1 MVEKNGKLMDLTQ
14 LETFLAIVEE
24 RGFSRAAVRLH
35 RTQPAVS
42 QTMRRL
48 EEELGERLFERYA
61 RDGTLTAA
69 GEVLRG
75 YAERLLHLRGEAAAA
90 VDELRSLARG
100 RLTVA
105 ANEYTSHFLLPCLGT
120 YRQAC
125 PQISI
130 YVQRSLASR
139 IPDEIMQR
147 SIELGVLSFR
157 PEQEALDA
165 VCVYEDD
172 VAFVVDTRH
181 PLAGQASVSVV
192 ELGAQNF
199 IGHSVESPLRR
210 QITEL
215 FERYKT
221 PLHTGVQLPSLEA
234 IKRFVAMGAGV
245 AILPGL
251 AVQQE
256 VARGELVAVRV
267 PELGN
272 RRRLWIAYRRQSTLS
287 HAARALLKVLETQ
300 AADRGQPYLFERE
313 SH

>member
-1 MVEKNGKLMDLTQ
+1 MDLTQ

-42 QTMRRL
+42 QSIRRL

-69 GEVLRG
+69 GEVLRS
-75 YAERLLHLRGEAAAA
+75 YAERLLQLSSEAASA

-105 ANEYTSHFLLPCLGT
+105 ANEYTSHFLLPCLEL
-120 YRQAC
+120 YRHAC

-139 IPDEIMQR
+139 IPDEILQR
-147 SIELGVLSFR
+147 SIEVGVLSFR

-172 VAFVVDTRH
+172 VAFVVDRKH
-181 PLAGQASVSVV
+181 PLARQASVSVT

-199 IGHSVESPLRR
+199 IGHSVASPLRR

-234 IKRFVAMGAGV
+234 IKRFVSMGAGV

-256 VARGELVAVRV
+256 VARGDLVQVRV
-267 PELGN
+267 PELDS
-272 RRRLWIAYRRQSTLS
+272 RRRLWLVHRKQSTLS

-300 AADRGQPYLFERE
+300 ASERGSPFLYERE
-313 SH
+313 TG

>member
-1 MVEKNGKLMDLTQ
+1 MDLVQ

-24 RGFSRAAVRLH
+24 RGFSRAAIRLH

-42 QTMRRL
+42 QSIRRL

-75 YAERLLHLRGEAAAA
+75 YAERLIQLRGEATAA

-100 RLTVA
+100 RLTLA
-105 ANEYTSHFLLPCLGT
+105 ANEYTSHFLLLCLEV
-120 YRQAC
+120 YRHAC
-125 PQISI
+125 PRISI
-130 YVQRSLASR
+130 HVQRSLASR
-139 IPDEIMQR
+139 IPEEVMQR

-157 PEQEALDA
+157 PEQEGLDSI
-165 VCVYEDD
+165 CVYEDD
-172 VAFVVDTRH
+172 VAFVVDRSH
-181 PLAGQASVSVV
+181 PLAGQASVSVR

-199 IGHSVESPLRR
+199 IGHSVASPLRR
-210 QITEL
+210 QVTEL
-215 FERYKT
+215 FERFKT

-234 IKRFVAMGAGV
+234 IKRFVAGGAGV

-256 VARGELVAVRV
+256 VARGELVSVPV
-267 PELGN
+267 PELSSK
-272 RRRLWIAYRRQSTLS
+272 RRLWLIHRRQSVLS

-300 AADRGQPYLFERE
+300 AVEKGAPFLFERAE
-313 SH
+313 P

>member
-1 MVEKNGKLMDLTQ
+1 MDLPQ
-14 LETFLAIVEE
+14 LETFIAIIEE

-42 QTMRRL
+42 QSIRRL

-69 GEVLRG
+69 GEVLRD
-75 YAERLLHLRGEAAAA
+75 YAERLLRLRSEATAA

-105 ANEYTSHFLLPCLGT
+105 ANEYTSHFLLPCLEL

-125 PQISI
+125 PQIGI

-139 IPDEIMQR
+139 IPDEILQR

-157 PEQEALDA
+157 PDVEALDA
-165 VCVYEDD
+165 VCVYEDE
-172 VAFVVDTRH
+172 VAFLVDPRH
-181 PLAGQASVSVV
+181 PLARQASVSVT

-199 IGHSVESPLRR
+199 IGHSVASPLRR
-210 QITEL
+210 QIVAL
-215 FERYKT
+215 FEQYKT
-221 PLHTGVQLPSLEA
+221 PLHMGVQLPSLEA

-245 AILPGL
+245 AILPAL

-256 VARGELVAVRV
+256 VARGDLVQVGV
-267 PELGN
+267 PELDS
-272 RRRLWIAYRRQSTLS
+272 RRQLWLVSRRQSTLS
-287 HAARALLKVLETQ
+287 HAARALLKLLETR
-300 AADRGQPYLFERE
+300 AAERGSPFLYERPPG
-313 SH
+313 